1 MSNNVMDVKED
12 GGWRSRAGAVLGFFA
27 VFVTLI
33 PLLRSALGI
42 KMPTGVHAP
51 PELVYYKYGLL
62 LGVIGVVVSMITGK
76 GWGGWRLW
84 GMLLSAFGTAVA
96 VAFMMLA
103 SFADSFN
110 NQ

>member
-1 MSNNVMDVKED
+1 MSNVMDVKED
-12 GGWRSRAGAVLGFFA
+12 GGWRSRVSAVLGFFA

-42 KMPTGVHAP
+42 KIPTGTRVP
-51 PELVYYKYGLL
+51 IEFTYYKYGLL
-62 LGVIGVVVSMITGK
+62 LGVGGMITSLVWGK
-76 GWGGWRLW
+76 GFAGWRLT
-84 GMLLSAFGTAVA
+84 GLILSAFGIALA
-96 VAFMMLA
+96 VAFLMLS